1 VSDFFHMVLAGNI
14 GAGKTTVSRLLS
26 RRLGWRS
33 YFERVDD
40 NPFLADFYGDMERW
54 AFSLQLYFLT
64 HRLEDHRLIEERRES
79 AIQDRS
85 IHEDALIFA
94 RNLHEMDKMGAG
106 EWATYLKLYEQVLA
120 LLRPPDLVVYLRRDL
135 DGLLSNIRQRGRDYE
150 SSIPVDYLAR
160 LNRYYEEWID
170 SRPSERVL
178 IVDAD
183 ALDFLE
189 GDADL
194 EILVARIRAAFPQR
208 ELFSEAPAEVE
219 AIVPDSRFV
228 LLEP

>member
-1 VSDFFHMVLAGNI
+1 MSDFFHMVLAGNI

-64 HRLEDHRLIEERRES
+64 HRLEDHRLIEERGES

-94 RNLHEMDKMGAG
+94 RNLHEMGKMGEG

-135 DGLLSNIRQRGRDYE
+135 EGLLSNIRQRGRDYE
-150 SSIPVDYLAR
+150 SSIPPDYLAR

-170 SRPSERVL
+170 SRPGERVL

-189 GDADL
+189 GERDL
-194 EILVARIRAAFPQR
+194 ETLVARIIAAFPQR
-208 ELFSEAPAEVE
+208 ELFSEAPEEIEPVA
-219 AIVPDSRFV
+219 PDARFV